1 MAAKASNAGACPGVK
16 LAGDNALL
24 SVLQTQLVNN

>member
-16 LAGDNALL
+16 LEEDGALL
-24 SVLQTQLVNN
+24 SGLLAQLVNI